1 MSEITI
7 LANKG
12 KKAFKC
18 SICDKIFPQKFHME
32 RHKVVD
38 HDKKKTF
45 KPKICEKILAINPNM
60 NKHMASVHE
69 GKKEVKCKTKIAK
82 SMPPAKI
89 VESAFDGQNT
99 KFNFDLNDEPSADLL
114 APNVLIEVN
123 VDMFDPLAMPDSSL
137 VDPMDVQTNP
147 EIINNEPFTV
157 EDSVTTEDPFNN
169 VSNLMISSMV
179 IGNDLVGS
187 IGTDIEIEPTKLSSD
202 PNNTRSLEVLKSKE
216 EKKLNSEKTRER
228 KTRKVLSLDLKLS
241 IIKMYEEGASNTEI
255 ARDKGEFLRDISSKS
270 LFVYFSLSPL
280 SSFPGE

>member
-1 MSEITI
+1 MS
-7 LANKG
+7 
-12 KKAFKC
+12 
-18 SICDKIFPQKFHME
+18 
-32 RHKVVD
+32 
-38 HDKKKTF
+38 
-45 KPKICEKILAINPNM
+45 
-60 NKHMASVHE
+60 KHMASVHE

-123 VDMFDPLAMPDSSL
+123 VDMFDPLAMPDPSL
-137 VDPMDVQTNP
+137 VDPIDVQTNP
-147 EIINNEPFTV
+147 ELINNEPLTI
-157 EDSVTTEDPFNN
+157 EDSMITDDPFTN

-202 PNNTRSLEVLKSKE
+202 PNNTRSLEVQMSKK

-241 IIKMYEEGASNTEI
+241 VIKMYEEGASNAEI
-255 ARDKGEFLRDISSKS
+255 ARDKGEFLRDVSSKS
-270 LFVYFSLSPL
+270 LFVYFSHCPL
-280 SSFPGE
+280 LRFPGG

>member
-7 LANKG
+7 SANKG

-18 SICDKIFPQKFHME
+18 SICNKIFPQKFHME

-38 HDKKKTF
+38 HNDKKTF
-45 KPKICEKILAINPNM
+45 KSKICDKRLALTPKM
-60 NKHMASVHE
+60 NKQMASVHE

-99 KFNFDLNDEPSADLL
+99 KFNFHLNDEPSADLL

-123 VDMFDPLAMPDSSL
+123 VDMFDPLAMPDPSL
-137 VDPMDVQTNP
+137 VDPIDVQTDP
-147 EIINNEPFTV
+147 ELINNEPLTI
-157 EDSVTTEDPFNN
+157 EDSMTTEDPFNN

-202 PNNTRSLEVLKSKE
+202 PNNTRSLKKQGSKG
-216 EKKLNSEKTRER
+216 EKKSDSEKTRER

-241 IIKMYEEGASNTEI
+241 IIKMYGEGASNTEI
-255 ARDKGEFLRDISSKS
+255 ARDKGEFLRDILSKS
-270 LFVYFSLSPL
+270 LLVYFSLSPF
-280 SSFPGE
+280 SSFLGE